1 MRLILSAARFSKE
14 RNEIMTGIII
24 GILEQGFIYG
34 IMALGIYI
42 SYKILDFPDLTVDGT
57 FPLGAAI
64 SAALVT
70 AGVNPWLCL
79 LAAAAAGVLA
89 GCITGILHVKFKIKD
104 LLSGILVMTGLY
116 SVNYRIVGSPNEF
129 LMSQPS
135 VFDTIKEGSA
145 LYEYR
150 YLVILF
156 AIAVIVKILL
166 DLYLKTKSG
175 FLLKS
180 VGDNE
185 GLVVTLAQNPGKIKI
200 IGLAIANGLVGLAGA
215 LYCQRTMQ
223 FDISSGTG
231 TMVMGLAAVIIGTTV
246 FKRIKFMK
254 ITTGVIFGMIIYKAC
269 ITLALSSGL
278 QSSDTKMVV
287 TILFLATMVLNEV
300 MNKSKGGRGNA

>member
-1 MRLILSAARFSKE
+1 MLGIL
-14 RNEIMTGIII
+14 I

-57 FPLGAAI
+57 FPLGAAV
-64 SAALVT
+64 STALVT

-79 LAAAAAGVLA
+79 LAATAAGVVA

-116 SVNYRIVGSPNEF
+116 SINYRIVGSPNEF
-129 LMSQPS
+129 LMTKSTI
-135 VFDTIKEGSA
+135 FDGIASENP
-145 LYEYR
+145 LYNYR
-150 YLVILF
+150 YLIILLLI
-156 AIAVIVKILL
+156 AIAVKLLL
-166 DLYLKTKSG
+166 DLYLTTKSG

-200 IGLAIANGLVGLAGA
+200 IGLAIANGLVGLSGA
-215 LYCQRTMQ
+215 LYCQRAMQ

-246 FKRIKFMK
+246 FKRLKFMK
-254 ITTGVIFGMIIYKAC
+254 ITTGVILGMIIYKAC
-269 ITLALSSGL
+269 ITIALSSGL

-287 TILFLATMVLNEV
+287 TVLFLATMILNDV
-300 MNKSKGGRGNA
+300 MNKTKEGRKNA

>member
-1 MRLILSAARFSKE
+1 MSGIL
-14 RNEIMTGIII
+14 I

-34 IMALGIYI
+34 IMAMGIYI

-57 FPLGAAI
+57 FPLGAAV
-64 SAALVT
+64 STALVT
-70 AGVNPWLCL
+70 VGVNPWLCL
-79 LAAAAAGVLA
+79 LAAAAAGVAA

-129 LMSQPS
+129 LMAKPTI
-135 VFDTIKEGSA
+135 FDAVKEGSP
-145 LYEYR
+145 LFNYR
-150 YLVILF
+150 YLIILLVITV
-156 AIAVIVKILL
+156 AVKILL
-166 DLYLKTKSG
+166 DLYLNTKSG

-185 GLVVTLAQNPGKIKI
+185 GLVVTLAQDPGKIKI
-200 IGLAIANGLVGLAGA
+200 IGLAIANGLVGLSGA
-215 LYCQRTMQ
+215 LFCQRTMQ

-246 FKRIKFMK
+246 FKRVKFMHV
-254 ITTGVIFGMIIYKAC
+254 TTGVILGMVIYKAC
-269 ITLALSSGL
+269 ITIALSSGL

-287 TILFLATMVLNEV
+287 TVLFLATMILNDA
-300 MNKSKGGRGNA
+300 MKRTNGGRKNA

>member
-1 MRLILSAARFSKE
+1 MSGIL
-14 RNEIMTGIII
+14 I

-70 AGVNPWLCL
+70 LGVNPWLCL
-79 LAAAAAGVLA
+79 IAATAAGVIA
-89 GCITGILHVKFKIKD
+89 GCITGFLHIKLRIKD

-116 SVNYRIVGSPNEF
+116 SINYRIVGSPNEF
-129 LMSQPS
+129 LMGLPTI
-135 VFDTIKEGSA
+135 FDIIPEGNPLHA
-145 LYEYR
+145 YR
-150 YLVILF
+150 YLIILLII
-156 AIAVIVKILL
+156 AIAVKILL

-185 GLVVTLAQNPGKIKI
+185 GLVVTLAQNPGKIKV
-200 IGLAIANGLVGLAGA
+200 IGLAIANGLVGLSGA

-246 FKRIKFMK
+246 FKKLRFLKV
-254 ITTGVIFGMIIYKAC
+254 TTGVILGMVIYKAC
-269 ITLALSSGL
+269 ITIAISSGL
-278 QSSDTKMVV
+278 QSSDTKLVV
-287 TILFLATMVLNEV
+287 TLLFLLTLLLNNVLS
-300 MNKSKGGRGNA
+300 KPKGGSENA

>member
-1 MRLILSAARFSKE
+1 MS
-14 RNEIMTGIII
+14 GIII

-64 SAALVT
+64 STALVT
-70 AGVNPWLCL
+70 VGVSPWLCL
-79 LAAAAAGVLA
+79 IVAAAAGALA
-89 GCITGILHVKFKIKD
+89 GCVTGFLHVKLKIKD

-116 SVNYRIVGSPNEF
+116 SINYRIVGSPNEF
-129 LMSQPS
+129 LMTLP
-135 VFDTIKEGSA
+135 TIFNVVPETNP
-145 LYEYR
+145 LYDYR
-150 YLVILF
+150 YLIILLV
-156 AIAVIVKILL
+156 IAVVVKILL
-166 DLYLKTKSG
+166 DLYMKTKSG

-185 GLVVTLAQNPGKIKI
+185 QLVVTLAQNPGRVKIV
-200 IGLAIANGLVGLAGA
+200 GLAIANALVSLAGA

-223 FDISSGTG
+223 FDISTGTG

-246 FKRIKFMK
+246 FKKIRIMK
-254 ITTGVIFGMIIYKAC
+254 VTTGVILGMIIYKAC

-278 QSSDTKMVV
+278 QSSDTKLVV
-287 TILFLATMVLNEV
+287 TVLFLLTLLANNL
-300 MNKSKGGRGNA
+300 KGGAKNA